1 MAQTQVVITAVDK
14 TQAAMNSAVNGMKG
28 LERTA
33 KLTAKAMRFAFFG
46 LGFLTGGAVAGFD
59 ALRNAAMKS
68 EDGAKSINRL
78 KDALND
84 PVLQD
89 AASKVTKNL
98 VDGFSAAVDLTAALV
113 RNVSNLSKTNVL
125 SNPEALAKLTAAFAG
140 GTGGIAVGQLL
151 GSAEA
156 QARAIESQLSNRGP
170 RRRGRGSV
178 LGIQRTNIDLQNI
191 AAKNAAEAQKK
202 LAEEAKK
209 TRQAMLESEAARAQ
223 ENQAF
228 KKEAEDTSYFLQTS
242 FEAVDVTMATSVQ
255 NMLDNMMEADA
266 LFQTFAQ
273 QAASNIQSAF
283 ADFLFDPF
291 SNGLKGMVKG
301 FIDAIRR
308 MIAEL
313 MASYL
318 LRQFFQWMS
327 GFGGITGTVGTMA
340 VKALTGRA
348 MGGPVSSGTPYMVG
362 ERGPELFVPG
372 ASGTIVPNH
381 AMGGVTVS
389 PVYNIDARGATADL
403 QKALPG
409 ILNENNRRIFDELD
423 RRYGIGR

>member
-1 MAQTQVVITAVDK
+1 MAQTQVVITGVDR
-14 TQAAMNSAVNGMKG
+14 TRAAMESVARNMKSI
-28 LERTA
+28 ERTA
-33 KLTAKAMRFAFFG
+33 KMTAKAVNLAF
-46 LGFLTGGAVAGFD
+46 GFFSGTIVIQGFQKI
-59 ALRNAAMKS
+59 LEAAKKT
-68 EDGAKSINRL
+68 EDGAKSIQKLNE
-78 KDALND
+78 ALND
-84 PVLQD
+84 PGLQG
-89 AASKVTKNL
+89 AAEKITSTL
-98 VDGFSAAVDLTAALV
+98 VDGFTNTVNLTAGLI
-113 RNVSNLSKTNVL
+113 RNLNNLSKTGIL
-125 SNPEALAKLTAAFAG
+125 SNLENVAKLIAGTAG
-140 GTGGIAVGQLL
+140 GGGGIAVGQLL

-156 QARAIESQLSNRGP
+156 QARLIESQLSNRGP
-170 RRRGRGSV
+170 GRRGRGTV
-178 LGIQRTNIDLQNI
+178 LGIQRANIALDNV
-191 AAKNAAEAQKK
+191 AAKNAEEAQKK
-202 LAEEAKK
+202 LAVEAKK
-209 TRQAMLESEAARAQ
+209 AQQAMLEAEAARAR

-242 FEAVDVTMATSVQ
+242 FEAVDVTMAKSVE

-266 LFQTFAQ
+266 LFETFAQ

-327 GFGGITGTVGTMA
+327 GFGGFAGSVGTAA

-372 ASGTIVPNH
+372 SSGTIVPNH

>member
-1 MAQTQVVITAVDK
+1 MAQTQVVITGVDR
-14 TQAAMNSAVNGMKG
+14 TRAAMDSVARNMKSI
-28 LERTA
+28 ERTA
-33 KLTAKAMRFAFFG
+33 KMTAKAVNLAF
-46 LGFLTGGAVAGFD
+46 GFFSGTIVIQGFQKI
-59 ALRNAAMKS
+59 LEAAKKT
-68 EDGAKSINRL
+68 EDGAKSIQKLNA
-78 KDALND
+78 ALND
-84 PVLQD
+84 PGLQG
-89 AASKVTKNL
+89 AAEKITSTL
-98 VDGFSAAVDLTAALV
+98 VDGFTSTVNLTAGLI
-113 RNVSNLSKTNVL
+113 RNLNNISKTGILTDLENV
-125 SNPEALAKLTAAFAG
+125 AKLIAGTAG
-140 GTGGIAVGQLL
+140 GAGGVAVGQLL

-156 QARAIESQLSNRGP
+156 QAQLIESQLSKNVP
-170 RRRGRGSV
+170 RRGRTP
-178 LGIQRTNIDLQNI
+178 LLTLQRMQIDVENV

-202 LAEEAKK
+202 LAVEAKK
-209 TRQAMLESEAARAQ
+209 AQQAMLESEAARAR

-228 KKEAEDTSYFLQTS
+228 KREAEDTSYFLQTS
-242 FEAVDVTMATSVQ
+242 FEAVDVTMAKSVE
-255 NMLDNMMEADA
+255 NMLDNMAEADQ
-266 LFQTFAQ
+266 LFATFAQ
-273 QAASNIQSAF
+273 QAAGNMQSAF

>member
-1 MAQTQVVITAVDK
+1 MAQAQVIISAVDK
-14 TQAAMNSAVNGMKG
+14 TQQTIKSVTSGMKTIEKTAKVTG
-28 LERTA
+28 KAINLAFGFLAGTALVNSFGKITEAAKKTEEGRKALERFNQTLKDPTLVAAANSLTTTLINGFSKVLDVTA
-33 KLTAKAMRFAFFG
+33 QLIRKTKELAVEA
-46 LGFLTGGAVAGFD
+46 GFVTEVDRSQLTG
-59 ALRNAAMKS
+59 
-68 EDGAKSINRL
+68 
-78 KDALND
+78 
-84 PVLQD
+84 
-89 AASKVTKNL
+89 
-98 VDGFSAAVDLTAALV
+98 
-113 RNVSNLSKTNVL
+113 
-125 SNPEALAKLTAAFAG
+125 
-140 GTGGIAVGQLL
+140 
-151 GSAEA
+151 
-156 QARAIESQLSNRGP
+156 NRGG
-170 RRRGRGSV
+170 RRGARMKV
-178 LGIQRTNIDLQNI
+178 DEVKVMENEWKFRM
-191 AAKNAAEAQKK
+191 KAAETEKK
-202 LAEEAKK
+202 WAEEAEKARMK
-209 TRQAMLESEAARAQ
+209 AIEAEAAHTKMMQ
-223 ENQAF
+223 EFNEELRKTPELFEMAF
-228 KKEAEDTSYFLQTS
+228 DAT
-242 FEAVDVTMATSVQ
+242 DVTIASSVQ
-255 NMLDNMMEADA
+255 NILDQMELADSIM
-266 LFQTFAQ
+266 QTFAQ

-327 GFGGITGTVGTMA
+327 GFGGFAGSVGTAA

-372 ASGTIVPNH
+372 SSGTIVPNH

>member
-1 MAQTQVVITAVDK
+1 MAQTQVVITGVDRTK
-14 TQAAMNSAVNGMKG
+14 AAMDSVARNMKSI
-28 LERTA
+28 ERTA
-33 KLTAKAMRFAFFG
+33 KTTAKAVNLAFG
-46 LGFLTGGAVAGFD
+46 LLSGTILVSAFGKIAE
-59 ALRNAAMKS
+59 AAKKTEEGRRS
-68 EDGAKSINRL
+68 LDRFNQAL
-78 KDALND
+78 KDPAL
-84 PVLQD
+84 V
-89 AASKVTKNL
+89 
-98 VDGFSAAVDLTAALV
+98 SAANAFTTTLI
-113 RNVSNLSKTNVL
+113 NGFTNVL
-125 SNPEALAKLTAAFAG
+125 EFAADA
-140 GTGGIAVGQLL
+140 T
-151 GSAEA
+151 
-156 QARAIESQLSNRGP
+156 RAITQVGRDLGVFAQPVDKSQLGKGEGG
-170 RRRGRGSV
+170 RRGRRPDVDPIKAMENEWKFRMKSAETEKKWSEEAEKARMKA
-178 LGIQRTNIDLQNI
+178 IT
-191 AAKNAAEAQKK
+191 AEAAHTKMMQEFN
-202 LAEEAKK
+202 EELRK
-209 TRQAMLESEAARAQ
+209 TPELFEM
-223 ENQAF
+223 AF
-228 KKEAEDTSYFLQTS
+228 SAT
-242 FEAVDVTMATSVQ
+242 DVTIASSVQ
-255 NMLDNMMEADA
+255 NILDQMELADSIM
-266 LFQTFAQ
+266 QTFAQ
-273 QAASNIQSAF
+273 QAAGNIQSAF

-291 SNGLKGMVKG
+291 ENGLKGMVKG

-318 LRQFFQWMS
+318 LRQFFQYMS
-327 GFGGITGTVGTMA
+327 GFGGFAGTVGTAA